1 MRSAER
7 KENRV
12 QEVSDITR
20 SLKLMAK
27 DLKIP
32 VVTLA
37 QLSRGTDARG
47 SKSHK
52 PQLADL
58 RESGSIEQDA
68 DIVLMLYRDTYYSK
82 DEGEAAIEVNKAQV
96 LVQKNRHGPT
106 TDIELTWI
114 PEYTLFTTKA
124 RDEDEE

>member
-1 MRSAER
+1 
-7 KENRV
+7 
-12 QEVSDITR
+12 
-20 SLKLMAK
+20 MAK

-32 VVTLA
+32 VVVLA

-47 SKSHK
+47 TKSHK

-68 DIVLMLYRDTYYSK
+68 DIVMMLYRDTYYANG
-82 DEGEAAIEVNKAQV
+82 DGEPAAIEVNNAQV

-106 TDIELTWI
+106 KDIELTWI
-114 PEYTLFTTKA
+114 PEFTLFTTKA